1 MKLNSYIPLL
11 LISLL
16 TLSCRKDKVSIEE
29 ITEPIAFRQP
39 SHFPEAVYPIDQF
52 PITEEG
58 FELGRELFYSTFLS
72 LDNTISCGSCHAQ
85 THLFA
90 DHNVA
95 LSTGVAGAV
104 GTRNSPAIF
113 NMAWQNRFMWD
124 GGVNHLDVF
133 HLAPLTNPVEMN
145 ETIPGILA
153 KLNNSNYWKGRFKT
167 AFGVNTISDYE
178 VFKALSQFVLMLI
191 SDNSLYDKVVQGKAS
206 FSANQQAGYE
216 IFQAKCASCHT
227 EPMYTNYAF
236 INNGL
241 DATPAD
247 SGRYKITQD
256 PNDIGKF
263 KVPSL
268 RNILFTYPYMHDGR
282 FFTIDAVFDHYD
294 HGIVA
299 SPTLDPSLAGGIP
312 LSTEERQL
320 LKAFLETLNDYEL
333 MGNSRLAEP

>member
-1 MKLNSYIPLL
+1 MKIKQIITLFLL
-11 LISLL
+11 VFL
-16 TLSCRKDKVSIEE
+16 TLSCKKDKVSVQE

-39 SHFPEAVYPIDQF
+39 SHFPEAVYPVDQY
-52 PITEEG
+52 PVTEEG
-58 FELGRELFYSTFLS
+58 FELGRELFYSTLLS
-72 LDNTISCGSCHAQ
+72 LDNSISCGTCHAQ

-95 LSTGVAGAV
+95 VSTGVGGAV

-133 HLAPLTNPVEMN
+133 HLAPITNPVEMN

-153 KLNNSNYWKGRFKT
+153 KLNNSSYWKSRFKT
-167 AFGVNTISDYE
+167 AFGVNTITDYE
-178 VFKALSQFVLMLI
+178 VFKALSQFVLMII
-191 SDNSLYDKVVQGKAS
+191 SDQSHYDKVVQGKAS
-206 FSANQQAGYE
+206 FSADQQAGFE

-227 EPMYTNYAF
+227 EPLFTNHSF

-241 DATPAD
+241 DASPAD
-247 SGRYKITQD
+247 SGRYRITQD

-268 RNILFTYPYMHDGR
+268 RNVLFTYPYMHDGR
-282 FFTIDAVFDHYD
+282 FFTIDEVFDHYD
-294 HGIVA
+294 QGIVA
-299 SPTLDPSLAGGIP
+299 SPTLDPSLAGGIS

-320 LKAFLETLNDYEL
+320 LKVFLETLNDYEL